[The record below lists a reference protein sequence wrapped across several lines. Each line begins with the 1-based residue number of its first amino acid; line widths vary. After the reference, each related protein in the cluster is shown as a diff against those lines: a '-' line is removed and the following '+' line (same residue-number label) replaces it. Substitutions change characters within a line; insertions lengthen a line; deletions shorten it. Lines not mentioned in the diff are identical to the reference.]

1 MENTIKLLASIANQL
16 DEQGLAALAS
26 RVDAVASNALNIK
39 VAQYVGMQGYAIRNS
54 RCWGNC
60 YRKKRLETP
69 TKAAQQVWTECHA
82 EYVESINN
90 DGSKWDKYASRNE
103 PFVKTASAID
113 KYNEIDKRIAEVI
126 DQKLASGLDLGNA
139 IFASVEDVAN
149 IPQEQAIAASNEL
162 LEIASE
168 LVSKPHLANRLSEAA
183 QGLLKEAG
191 PMDFFRGIGQGIS
204 NWAGNTA
211 FIGKLKYIRE
221 QLSQSG
227 KQFQDS
233 FAKAQAAWQT
243 SKQLFKETEN
253 TLSNVANS
261 PTSTP
266 QQKQYATSALQAI
279 SVANNAPTDVDFGKA
294 LPKVMQSLDAVLK
307 GNFGPQQGGPQ
318 QGGGPAGGP
327 QPPAGG
333 GPAAPQAPA
342 GPVAPQAPQAPQAP
356 KAPKAPAGPVAPQAP
371 AAVNPV
377 APAAP
382 AAPAAAAPAAAPA
395 AVPPVAKPAAPA
407 ANKPAAPA
415 ANPAAAPAAKKPFL
429 PGVKP
434 AAKPKNAS
442 LPTGVANNQVQS
454 IPVDLFEEVWKLLRS
469 QQKGA
474 SSEPYFKLA
483 NLNPSPSSN
492 PLATKTPK
500 QKAKDVI
507 KGLDP
512 ETIKYLQS
520 LDATGVQQILDW
532 KKRLQG
538 SQPSVPAQKP

>member
-168 LVSKPHLANRLSEAA
+168 LVSKPHLANKLSEAA

-191 PMDFFRGIGQGIS
+191 PMDFFRGVGQGIS

-211 FIGKLKYIRE
+211 FIGKLKSIRE

-318 QGGGPAGGP
+318 QGGPQQGGPQQGGGPAGGP
-327 QPPAGG
+327 QAPVGG
-333 GPAAPQAPA
+333 GPA
-342 GPVAPQAPQAPQAP
+342 
-356 KAPKAPAGPVAPQAP
+356 APQAP

-382 AAPAAAAPAAAPA
+382 AAPAAAAPAA
-395 AVPPVAKPAAPA
+395 VPPVANPAAPA
-407 ANKPAAPA
+407 ANKPAAPAANPA

-442 LPTGVANNQVQS
+442 LPPTGVPNNQVQS
-454 IPVDLFEEVWKLLRS
+454 IPVDLFEEVWKLLQS

-483 NLNPSPSSN
+483 NLNPAPSSN
-492 PLATKTPK
+492 PLATKTTK
-500 QKAKDVI
+500 QKAKDII
-507 KGLDP
+507 KSLDP

-538 SQPSVPAQKP
+538 SQSSVPTQKP